1 MGMTALR
8 TRKKEGKAGAAEKNG
23 GFVLVLVL
31 LVLAVLL
38 ALAVDFAYAVYVN
51 VSGLHNLD
59 TLQALSTEGSSL
71 IDSSGNYLLQALAQ
85 GTIPVDGE
93 NITIPLGDGTTVNF
107 LAGDENAKFNLN
119 TIVQPNGNLNRN
131 AYQSFRRLLNA
142 LHLDASIA
150 DKVAY
155 WINPAAASGMVTDG
169 KTKRGYLDSTQELQ
183 LFIDEASYD
192 TLKNYVTVYGDGL
205 ININT
210 AQAPVLMSLSDN
222 ISQDLAER
230 VIERRKL
237 EPFQNIGQ
245 LSQVAGFESLGMQ
258 LAPEITVSS
267 SAISITASAEKDG
280 LVRTVD
286 GVMDTSGKIL
296 FWREN

>member
-1 MGMTALR
+1 M
-8 TRKKEGKAGAAEKNG
+8 KKNG

-71 IDSSGNYLLQALAQ
+71 IDSSGNLLLQALSQ
-85 GTIPVDGE
+85 GNIPVDGE
-93 NITIPLGDGTTVNF
+93 DITVPLGDGTTVHF

-119 TIVQPNGNLNRN
+119 TIVQPNGDLNKD
-131 AYQSFRRLLNA
+131 AYQSFRRLLKA
-142 LHLDASIA
+142 LNLDVTIA

-155 WINPAAASGMVTDG
+155 WINPNAAAGSVVEG
-169 KTKRGYLDSTQELQ
+169 KTKGGYLDSTQELRA
-183 LFIDEASYD
+183 FIDEASYD

-210 AQAPVLMSLSDN
+210 AQAPVLMSLSDE

-230 VIERRKL
+230 IIERRKL
-237 EPFQNIGQ
+237 QPFTNIGEI
-245 LSQVAGFESLGMQ
+245 SQVAGFGTLGMQ
-258 LAPEITVSS
+258 LMQYITVSS
-267 SAISITASAEKDG
+267 SAIHITASAEKDG
-280 LVRTVD
+280 LDRTVD